1 MLCEFIHLRCVSL
14 TGILSLN
21 WYTQFKLIKSVLKL
35 SEMDADFQ
43 SKLSILEAAKLTA
56 TELHSLAS
64 LEQALMSLVELT
76 RCLAS
81 RIQNSWCS
89 ASICTWSL
97 EPSKWSPITIWIFS
111 SIHDRKMDDSS
122 VDKVL
127 AMTAL
132 FQYSRKRKKTN
143 RTIGCDHGYYRNILR
158 EWLLTQRNAL
168 PCIRVIAEIHCH
180 IENSSPHLH
189 FLKCLHIY

>member
-1 MLCEFIHLRCVSL
+1 M
-14 TGILSLN
+14 
-21 WYTQFKLIKSVLKL
+21 KL
-35 SEMDADFQ
+35 SEKDADFR

-89 ASICTWSL
+89 ASIWTWSL
-97 EPSKWSPITIWIFS
+97 EPSKWSHKSYNKWIFS

-143 RTIGCDHGYYRNILR
+143 QTIGCDLGYYRNILH
-158 EWLLTQRNAL
+158 EWLLTQCNAL

-180 IENSSPHLH
+180 RENSTTPPFSKMFTHL
-189 FLKCLHIY
+189 LMPVIQ